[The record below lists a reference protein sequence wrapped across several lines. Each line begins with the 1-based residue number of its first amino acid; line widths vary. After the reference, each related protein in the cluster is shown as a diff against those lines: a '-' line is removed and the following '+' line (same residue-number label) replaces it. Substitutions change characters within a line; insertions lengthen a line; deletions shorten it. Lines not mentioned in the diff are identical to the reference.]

1 MSKPNKK
8 VIASISSGM
17 AGMTIDSSSTA
28 SKWGSKLDSKKS
40 TAKDSKVKVS
50 VAQDEEGFTTVSHA
64 KPRTV
69 DKSTVRHNGN
79 RQNPPSAAA
88 NSRRKAYDAPTKAS
102 SHYKQDCQPVEDRD
116 PVQVDIEFNKGL
128 SYRKSD
134 FRPGLIIRGYLH
146 EQDYIATS
154 TGVNLTI
161 ADYNRTESRFGTIC
175 SKVRKMIVLAMYE
188 DHYLAVPLFT
198 HNGNGLQYKTRPRE
212 FVSIRD
218 HRAKEHPPAQNDHP
232 PLETEFIHKGIERF
246 DPLSAAHVTY
256 VLPRRYELSV
266 VMEGRLKVG
275 SLNTLIDL
283 FNYYAPRLVTDA
295 SGKPYR

>member
-8 VIASISSGM
+8 IIASISSGM

-28 SKWGSKLDSKKS
+28 SRWGSKLDSKKS
-40 TAKDSKVKVS
+40 TAKDSKVRIPAV
-50 VAQDEEGFTTVSHA
+50 QDEERFTTVSHA

-69 DKSTVRHNGN
+69 DKPTLRNNGN
-79 RQNPPSAAA
+79 RQSPPSAAA
-88 NSRRKAYDAPTKAS
+88 NSRRKAYEAPTKAS

-116 PVQVDIEFNKGL
+116 PVQVEIEANKGL

-161 ADYNRTESRFGTIC
+161 ADYSRTESRFGTIC
-175 SKVRKMIVLAMYE
+175 SKARKMIVLAMYE

-198 HNGNGLQYKTRPRE
+198 HNGNGLQYKNRPRE

-218 HRAKEHPPAQNDHP
+218 HRARSRPPPQNDHP
-232 PLETEFIHKGIERF
+232 PLETEFIYRGIDPF
-246 DPLSAAHVTY
+246 DPMSAAHVTY

-266 VMEGRLKVG
+266 IMEGRLIAG

-295 SGKPYR
+295 NGKPLR